1 MRTFERLS
9 LGAALVCAA
18 ACWRADSAVID
29 RQRFIDTYV
38 DLRISALASPDRTL
52 AAAERE
58 RVLQKHGVSADDL
71 LHFVDV
77 KGADPDY
84 MVRLWTEIAEHVPLS
99 PLAPSAGLDSA
110 GG

>member
-1 MRTFERLS
+1 MKILRRLWFC
-9 LGAALVCAA
+9 AAMAGAA
-18 ACWRADSAVID
+18 ACRRGDAAVID
-29 RQRFIDTYV
+29 RQRFVDTYV
-38 DLRISALASPDRTL
+38 DLRISALASPGRTL
-52 AAAERE
+52 PPAERE
-58 RVLQKHGVSADDL
+58 RVLREHGVTADDL

-84 MVRLWTEIAEHVPLS
+84 MVRLWTEIATRVPLS